1 MVDIA
6 IVGIGC
12 RFPGG
17 ISDPKGYWDF
27 LLGRGD
33 GIVDIPPDRWSI
45 DKYYDPD
52 PDAPGRMYTRRGG
65 FLTQPLWDFDADFF
79 GIAQREA
86 AILDPQQRLL
96 LEVAWEALDDA
107 GMAGRVS
114 GGRVGVYV
122 GGFILDNALGR
133 SGPLV
138 RSAINN
144 HTAMSASHTLLS
156 N

>member
-17 ISDPKGYWDF
+17 VFDPESYWNF
-27 LLGRGD
+27 LLGKGD

-45 DKYYDPD
+45 EKYYDPD

-79 GIAQREA
+79 GIAQKEA

-96 LEVAWEALDDA
+96 LEVTWEALDDA

-114 GGRVGVYV
+114 GHRVGVYV
-122 GGFILDNALGR
+122 GGFILDNVLGPAVRWSARR
-133 SGPLV
+133 SPATP
-138 RSAINN
+138 R
-144 HTAMSASHTLLS
+144 
-156 N
+156 